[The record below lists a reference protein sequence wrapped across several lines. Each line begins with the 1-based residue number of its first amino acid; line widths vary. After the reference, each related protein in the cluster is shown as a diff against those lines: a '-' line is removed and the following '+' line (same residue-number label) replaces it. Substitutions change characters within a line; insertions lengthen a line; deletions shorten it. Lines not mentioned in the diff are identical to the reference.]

1 MPKIREKRG
10 QTTSMSI
17 SPWMRKKGS
26 KEGHLTHEH
35 SLQPAMYSVLL
46 AEGPLVS
53 SAGQKTADSCLQQQL
68 PETLRFPAQH
78 AKAIKRLHCSVA
90 SDSNDTGWHTMY
102 RPGSSSS
109 SKINHQQNVQQQQQP
124 DASQLEHS
132 HHPECSYGTESS
144 SCSILQVKLTAQERL
159 SEGSVAISTEWQPPA
174 AAGQPQQQPAQRQPL
189 LLHTG
194 VQSIPPQ
201 RQTIPDQDSCHNAD
215 STILQGVA
223 LLAWQPSGAVLGL
236 FLAGNSSSN
245 DIINIS
251 DCTAGV
257 MGWQQLE
264 DHQQQQTQQQTP
276 GPGRTPALCLGLQG
290 KQVLGVHSCYRD
302 PDWALLQLSLIRFCE
317 GSNGSCSSSTAL
329 ASGNSIYQQAL
340 LHGQQQCGQS
350 LKQTLQQQQQP
361 SEQTEAEQQQQQR
374 QDDEGALGE
383 GNPDE
388 VAAETV
394 AWVQRT
400 GGDLATLEP
409 ADMDDED
416 TGQQLVLCC

>member
-1 MPKIREKRG
+1 
-10 QTTSMSI
+10 
-17 SPWMRKKGS
+17 
-26 KEGHLTHEH
+26 
-35 SLQPAMYSVLL
+35 
-46 AEGPLVS
+46 
-53 SAGQKTADSCLQQQL
+53 
-68 PETLRFPAQH
+68 
-78 AKAIKRLHCSVA
+78 
-90 SDSNDTGWHTMY
+90 
-102 RPGSSSS
+102 
-109 SKINHQQNVQQQQQP
+109 
-124 DASQLEHS
+124 
-132 HHPECSYGTESS
+132 
-144 SCSILQVKLTAQERL
+144 
-159 SEGSVAISTEWQPPA
+159 
-174 AAGQPQQQPAQRQPL
+174 
-189 LLHTG
+189 
-194 VQSIPPQ
+194 
-201 RQTIPDQDSCHNAD
+201 
-215 STILQGVA
+215 VA
-223 LLAWQPSGAVLGL
+223 LLAWQPSGAVSGL

-264 DHQQQQTQQQTP
+264 DHQQQQTPQQTP
-276 GPGRTPALCLGLQG
+276 SPGRTPVLCLGLQG

-302 PDWALLQLSLIRFCE
+302 PDWALLQLSLIRYCE

-400 GGDLATLEP
+400 GGDLAMLEP

-416 TGQQLVLCC
+416 TGQQLVLKAAQTFLHQIFLCSKHSKVDACLDGLLLLLLLLLLLWHMSCEENCRCLSCALPACRHCGRYSLDVEPACQWEDGFDLNYMLACSTM